1 MNIEKWFLLTKL
13 LQAYINNRGWVA
25 GILIGKG
32 DNMAT
37 VEKYVPTRWVNE
49 TTPIDENKMN
59 HIEQQLENSQKAEN
73 LLSGI
78 IIRDRL
84 PVANQTERGAITL
97 SNSLNSPNYANG
109 VAATPKAIYD
119 LKMNSAVVVDNDNG
133 SRVAKKAAIADRLQN
148 DVQINL
154 TSGVTGAV
162 TFNKGGTYSLNA
174 TVVPSKH
181 RHTYEQIESYAK
193 ASTPGIVYSF
203 SSPSETPES
212 PNTYDVPNIAYIRST
227 VRDLTTGINN
237 AQTLANTN
245 RDNLNKILALNSS
258 YVTNST
264 ALGKWKASFD
274 SLLAW
279 KERDFANY
287 KTGIQNNLNSLS
299 QKDEE
304 LLQLIGSTKLRLETS
319 IASVDSA
326 AKQNATNI
334 QSLTTS
340 ATEDRELLNSVNNMT
355 LELKQSQIRQNAQIE
370 LMKKQIDKLEQGLL
384 NLADHLRLSED
395 ILFAPRPNSDEQE

>member
-1 MNIEKWFLLTKL
+1 M
-13 LQAYINNRGWVA
+13 A
-25 GILIGKG
+25 GNLIGKG

-37 VEKYVPTRWVNE
+37 VEKYIPTRWVNE
-49 TTPIDENKMN
+49 TTPIDEYKMN

-97 SNSLNSPNYANG
+97 SNSLNSSNYANG
-109 VAATPKAIYD
+109 VAATPKAVYD

-154 TSGVTGAV
+154 ASGVTGAV

-245 RDNLNKILALNSS
+245 RDNLNKVLALNSS

-340 ATEDRELLNSVNNMT
+340 ATEDRELLNSVQDMA
-355 LELKQSQIRQNAQIE
+355 LKLQQSQIQQNAQIE

>member
-1 MNIEKWFLLTKL
+1 
-13 LQAYINNRGWVA
+13 
-25 GILIGKG
+25 
-32 DNMAT
+32 MAT

-154 TSGVTGAV
+154 ASGVTGSV

-181 RHTYEQIESYAK
+181 KHTYEQIESYAK

-203 SSPSETPES
+203 SSPSETPEN

-227 VRDLTTGINN
+227 VRDLTASINN

-245 RDNLNKILALNSS
+245 RDNLNKVLALNSS

>member
-1 MNIEKWFLLTKL
+1 
-13 LQAYINNRGWVA
+13 
-25 GILIGKG
+25 
-32 DNMAT
+32 MAT

-154 TSGVTGAV
+154 ASGVTGAV

-227 VRDLTTGINN
+227 VRDLTASINN
-237 AQTLANTN
+237 AQNLANTN
-245 RDNLNKILALNSS
+245 RDNLNKILALNPA
-258 YVTNST
+258 YVSNST

-287 KTGIQNNLNSLS
+287 KTEIQNNLNSLS

>member
-1 MNIEKWFLLTKL
+1 
-13 LQAYINNRGWVA
+13 
-25 GILIGKG
+25 
-32 DNMAT
+32 MAT

-97 SNSLNSPNYANG
+97 SNSLDNSNYANG

-154 TSGVTGAV
+154 ASGVTGAV
-162 TFNKGGTYSLNA
+162 AFNKGGTYSLSA

-181 RHTYEQIESYAK
+181 KHTYEQIESYAK

-245 RDNLNKILALNSS
+245 RDNLNKVLALNSS
-258 YVTNST
+258 YVSNST

-274 SLLAW
+274 NLLAW

-287 KTGIQNNLNSLS
+287 KTEIQNNLNSLS

-340 ATEDRELLNSVNNMT
+340 ATEDRELLNSVNNMV
-355 LELKQSQIRQNAQIE
+355 LELKQSQIQQNAQIE
-370 LMKKQIDKLEQGLL
+370 LMKKQINKLEQGLL
-384 NLADHLRLSED
+384 NLADYLKVSED

>member
-1 MNIEKWFLLTKL
+1 M
-13 LQAYINNRGWVA
+13 A

-49 TTPIDENKMN
+49 TTPIDEYKMN

-119 LKMNSAVVVDNDNG
+119 LKMNSAVVVNNDDG

-154 TSGVTGAV
+154 ASGVTGSV

-181 RHTYEQIESYAK
+181 KHTYEQIESYAK

-227 VRDLTTGINN
+227 VRDLTASINN
-237 AQTLANTN
+237 AQNLANTN

-355 LELKQSQIRQNAQIE
+355 LELKQSQIQQNAQIE

>member
-1 MNIEKWFLLTKL
+1 
-13 LQAYINNRGWVA
+13 
-25 GILIGKG
+25 
-32 DNMAT
+32 MAT

-97 SNSLNSPNYANG
+97 SNSLNSSNYANG

-154 TSGVTGAV
+154 ASGVTGAV

-181 RHTYEQIESYAK
+181 KHTYEQIESYAK

-227 VRDLTTGINN
+227 VRDLTASINN
-237 AQTLANTN
+237 AQNLANTN
-245 RDNLNKILALNSS
+245 RDNLNKVLALNSS

-340 ATEDRELLNSVNNMT
+340 ATEDRELLNSVQDMA
-355 LELKQSQIRQNAQIE
+355 LKLQQSQIQQNAQIE

>member
-1 MNIEKWFLLTKL
+1 
-13 LQAYINNRGWVA
+13 
-25 GILIGKG
+25 
-32 DNMAT
+32 MAT

-181 RHTYEQIESYAK
+181 KHTYEQIESYAK

-245 RDNLNKILALNSS
+245 RDNLNKVLALNSS

-279 KERDFANY
+279 KEKDFANY

-355 LELKQSQIRQNAQIE
+355 LELKQSQIQQNAQIE

>member
-1 MNIEKWFLLTKL
+1 
-13 LQAYINNRGWVA
+13 
-25 GILIGKG
+25 
-32 DNMAT
+32 MAT

-154 TSGVTGAV
+154 ASGVTGAV

-227 VRDLTTGINN
+227 VRDLTASINN

-245 RDNLNKILALNSS
+245 RDNLNKVLALNSS

-287 KTGIQNNLNSLS
+287 KTEIQNNLNSLS

-340 ATEDRELLNSVNNMT
+340 ATEDRELLNSVQDMA
-355 LELKQSQIRQNAQIE
+355 LKLQQSQIQQNAQIE

>member
-1 MNIEKWFLLTKL
+1 
-13 LQAYINNRGWVA
+13 
-25 GILIGKG
+25 
-32 DNMAT
+32 MAT

-49 TTPIDENKMN
+49 TTPIDEDKMN

-84 PVANQTERGAITL
+84 PIANQTERGAITL
-97 SNSLNSPNYANG
+97 SNSLDNPSYANG

-119 LKMNSAVVVDNDNG
+119 LKMNSAVVVNNDDG
-133 SRVAKKAAIADRLQN
+133 SRVAKKAAIADKLQN

-154 TSGVTGAV
+154 TTGVTGSV

-181 RHTYEQIESYAK
+181 KHTYEQIESYAK

-203 SSPSETPES
+203 SSSSEAPEI
-212 PNTYDVPNIAYIRST
+212 PKAHDVPNIAYIRSA
-227 VRDLTTGINN
+227 VSDLTASINN

-245 RDNLNKILALNSS
+245 RDNLNKVLALNPNYVSS
-258 YVTNST
+258 ST

-287 KTGIQNNLNSLS
+287 KTEIQSNLSSLS

-304 LLQLIGSTKLRLETS
+304 LFQLIGATKLRLETS
-319 IASVDSA
+319 IASVDSV
-326 AKQNATNI
+326 AKQNTTNI

-340 ATEDRELLNSVNNMT
+340 TTEDRELLNSVNNMA
-355 LELKQSQIRQNAQIE
+355 LELKQSQLQQDQQIE
-370 LMKKQIDKLEQGLL
+370 LMKTQISKLERGLL
-384 NLADHLRLSED
+384 NLADHLRMSED
-395 ILFAPRPNSDEQE
+395 ILFAPRPNLDEQE

>member
-1 MNIEKWFLLTKL
+1 M
-13 LQAYINNRGWVA
+13 A
-25 GILIGKG
+25 GNLIGKG

-97 SNSLNSPNYANG
+97 SNSLNNSNYADG

-119 LKMNSAVVVDNDNG
+119 LKMNSAVVVNNDDG

-154 TSGVTGAV
+154 ASGVTGAV

-174 TVVPSKH
+174 TVIPSKH
-181 RHTYEQIESYAK
+181 KHTYEQIESYAK

-227 VRDLTTGINN
+227 VRDLTASINN
-237 AQTLANTN
+237 AQNLANTN

-355 LELKQSQIRQNAQIE
+355 LELKQSQIQQNAQIE
-370 LMKKQIDKLEQGLL
+370 LMKTQISKLEQGLL
-384 NLADHLRLSED
+384 NLADYLRLSED
-395 ILFAPRPNSDEQE
+395 ILFAPRLNSDEQE

>member
-1 MNIEKWFLLTKL
+1 
-13 LQAYINNRGWVA
+13 
-25 GILIGKG
+25 
-32 DNMAT
+32 MAT

-97 SNSLNSPNYANG
+97 SNSLNSSNYANG

-154 TSGVTGAV
+154 ASGVTGSV

-227 VRDLTTGINN
+227 VRDLTASINN
-237 AQTLANTN
+237 AQNLANTN

-340 ATEDRELLNSVNNMT
+340 ATEDRELLNSVQDMA
-355 LELKQSQIRQNAQIE
+355 LKLQQSQIQQNAQIE

>member
-1 MNIEKWFLLTKL
+1 M
-13 LQAYINNRGWVA
+13 A

-49 TTPIDENKMN
+49 TTPIDEHKMN

-97 SNSLNSPNYANG
+97 SNSLNSSNYANG

-154 TSGVTGAV
+154 ASGVTGSV

-174 TVVPSKH
+174 TVIPSKH
-181 RHTYEQIESYAK
+181 KHTYEQIESYAK

-227 VRDLTTGINN
+227 VRDLTASINN

-245 RDNLNKILALNSS
+245 RDNLNKVLALNSS

-340 ATEDRELLNSVNNMT
+340 ATEDRELLNSVQDMA
-355 LELKQSQIRQNAQIE
+355 LKLQQSQIQQNAQIE

>member
-37 VEKYVPTRWVNE
+37 VEKYIPTKWVNE
-49 TTPIDENKMN
+49 TTPIDEYKMN
-59 HIEQQLENSQKAEN
+59 HIEEQLENSQKAEN

-97 SNSLNSPNYANG
+97 SNSLNNSNYING

-133 SRVAKKAAIADRLQN
+133 SRVAKKAAIADKLQN

-154 TSGVTGAV
+154 TSGVTGTVAFS
-162 TFNKGGTYSLNA
+162 TGGTYSLNA

-181 RHTYEQIESYAK
+181 KHTYEQIESYAK

-203 SSPSETPES
+203 SSPLETPES
-212 PNTYDVPNIAYIRST
+212 PNTYDVPNITYIRST
-227 VRDLTTGINN
+227 VRDLTAGINN

-245 RDNLNKILALNSS
+245 RDNLNKILALNPN
-258 YVTNST
+258 YITNST
-264 ALGKWKASFD
+264 KLGQWKASFD

-279 KERDFANY
+279 KEKDFANY
-287 KTGIQNNLNSLS
+287 QIEIKNNLNSLS

-304 LLQLIGSTKLRLETS
+304 LVQLIGATKLRIETNMAL
-319 IASVDSA
+319 IDSV
-326 AKQNATNI
+326 AKQNANNI
-334 QSLTTS
+334 KSLTTS
-340 ATEDRELLNSVNNMT
+340 TTEDRTLLNSVKDMV
-355 LELKQSQIRQNAQIE
+355 LELKQSQLQQDTQIE

-384 NLADHLRLSED
+384 NLAEHLRVSED
-395 ILFAPRPNSDEQE
+395 ILFAPRTDLGK

>member
-1 MNIEKWFLLTKL
+1 
-13 LQAYINNRGWVA
+13 
-25 GILIGKG
+25 
-32 DNMAT
+32 MAT

-119 LKMNSAVVVDNDNG
+119 LKMNSAVVVNNDDG

-148 DVQINL
+148 EVRINL
-154 TSGVTGAV
+154 TTGVTGTV
-162 TFNKGGTYSLNA
+162 TFNSGGTYSLNA

-227 VRDLTTGINN
+227 VSDLTDSINN
-237 AQTLANTN
+237 AKALANTN
-245 RDNLNKILALNSS
+245 RDNLNKILDLNPK
-258 YVTNST
+258 YITNLT
-264 ALGKWKASFD
+264 GLGRWKASVD
-274 SLLAW
+274 NLLAW

-287 KTGIQNNLNSLS
+287 KTEIQNNLNSLS

-319 IASVDSA
+319 IASVESA
-326 AKQNATNI
+326 VNKNAINI
-334 QSLTTS
+334 QSLTT
-340 ATEDRELLNSVNNMT
+340 AAREDRKLLNSVDFMT
-355 LELKQSQIRQNAQIE
+355 LQLKQVQTRQSALIEQMKTQIS
-370 LMKKQIDKLEQGLL
+370 KLEQGLL
-384 NLADHLRLSED
+384 NLADYLRLSED

>member
-1 MNIEKWFLLTKL
+1 
-13 LQAYINNRGWVA
+13 
-25 GILIGKG
+25 
-32 DNMAT
+32 MAT
-37 VEKYVPTRWVNE
+37 VEKYVPARWVNE
-49 TTPIDENKMN
+49 TTPIDEYKMN

-97 SNSLNSPNYANG
+97 SNSLNNSNYVDG

-119 LKMNSAVVVDNDNG
+119 LKMNSAVVVNNDDG

-148 DVQINL
+148 EVRINL
-154 TSGVTGAV
+154 TTGVTGTV
-162 TFNKGGTYSLNA
+162 TFNSGGTYSLNA

-203 SSPSETPES
+203 SSPSETPEN
-212 PNTYDVPNIAYIRST
+212 PNTYDVPNIAYIRSA
-227 VRDLTTGINN
+227 VSDLTASINN

-245 RDNLNKILALNSS
+245 RDNLNKVLSLNPS
-258 YVTNST
+258 YVTNFT
-264 ALGKWKASFD
+264 ALGQWKASVD
-274 SLLAW
+274 NLLVW
-279 KERDFANY
+279 KERDFAKY
-287 KTGIQNNLNSLS
+287 KTEIQNNLNSLR

-319 IASVDSA
+319 IASVNSA
-326 AKQNATNI
+326 AKQNAINI

-340 ATEDRELLNSVNNMT
+340 ATEDRKLLNRVDYMT
-355 LELKQSQIRQNAQIE
+355 LELKQVQIRQSALIEQMKTQIN
-370 LMKKQIDKLEQGLL
+370 KLEQGLL

>member
-1 MNIEKWFLLTKL
+1 
-13 LQAYINNRGWVA
+13 
-25 GILIGKG
+25 
-32 DNMAT
+32 MAT

-154 TSGVTGAV
+154 ASGVTGSV

-227 VRDLTTGINN
+227 VRDLTASINN
-237 AQTLANTN
+237 AQNLANTN

-287 KTGIQNNLNSLS
+287 KTEIQNNLNSLS

-340 ATEDRELLNSVNNMT
+340 ATEDRELLNSVQDMA
-355 LELKQSQIRQNAQIE
+355 LKLQQSQIQQNAQIE

-395 ILFAPRPNSDEQE
+395 ILFAPRPNSDEHE

>member
-1 MNIEKWFLLTKL
+1 
-13 LQAYINNRGWVA
+13 
-25 GILIGKG
+25 
-32 DNMAT
+32 MAT

-154 TSGVTGAV
+154 ASGVTGAV

-212 PNTYDVPNIAYIRST
+212 PNAHDVPNIAYIRST
-227 VRDLTTGINN
+227 VRDLTASINN
-237 AQTLANTN
+237 AQNLANTN

-340 ATEDRELLNSVNNMT
+340 ATEDRELLNSVQDMA
-355 LELKQSQIRQNAQIE
+355 LKLQQSQIQQNAQIE

>member
-1 MNIEKWFLLTKL
+1 
-13 LQAYINNRGWVA
+13 
-25 GILIGKG
+25 
-32 DNMAT
+32 MAT

-49 TTPIDENKMN
+49 TTPIDEYKMN

-154 TSGVTGAV
+154 ASGVTGSV

-181 RHTYEQIESYAK
+181 KHTYEQIESYAK

-227 VRDLTTGINN
+227 VRDLTASINN
-237 AQTLANTN
+237 AQNLANTN

-355 LELKQSQIRQNAQIE
+355 LELKQSQIQQNAQIE

>member
-1 MNIEKWFLLTKL
+1 
-13 LQAYINNRGWVA
+13 
-25 GILIGKG
+25 
-32 DNMAT
+32 MAT

-154 TSGVTGAV
+154 ASGVTGSV

-181 RHTYEQIESYAK
+181 KHTYEQIESYAK

-245 RDNLNKILALNSS
+245 RDNLNKVLALNSS

-287 KTGIQNNLNSLS
+287 KTEIQNNLNSLS

-355 LELKQSQIRQNAQIE
+355 LELKQSQIQQNAQIE

>member
-1 MNIEKWFLLTKL
+1 
-13 LQAYINNRGWVA
+13 
-25 GILIGKG
+25 
-32 DNMAT
+32 MAT

-49 TTPIDENKMN
+49 TTPIDEYKMN

-154 TSGVTGAV
+154 ASGVTGSV

-203 SSPSETPES
+203 SSPSETPEN

-245 RDNLNKILALNSS
+245 RDNLNKVLALNSS

-274 SLLAW
+274 NLLAW

-340 ATEDRELLNSVNNMT
+340 ATEDRELLNSVQDMA
-355 LELKQSQIRQNAQIE
+355 LKLQQSQIQQNAQIE

>member
-1 MNIEKWFLLTKL
+1 
-13 LQAYINNRGWVA
+13 
-25 GILIGKG
+25 
-32 DNMAT
+32 MAT

-154 TSGVTGAV
+154 ASGVTGAV

-181 RHTYEQIESYAK
+181 KHTYEQIESYAK

-227 VRDLTTGINN
+227 VRDLTASINN
-237 AQTLANTN
+237 AQNLANTN

-340 ATEDRELLNSVNNMT
+340 TTEDRELLNSVNNMT
-355 LELKQSQIRQNAQIE
+355 LELKQSQIQQNAQIE

>member
-1 MNIEKWFLLTKL
+1 
-13 LQAYINNRGWVA
+13 
-25 GILIGKG
+25 
-32 DNMAT
+32 MAT

-154 TSGVTGAV
+154 ASGVTGAV

-174 TVVPSKH
+174 TVIPSKH
-181 RHTYEQIESYAK
+181 KHTYEQIESYAK

-227 VRDLTTGINN
+227 VRDLTASINN
-237 AQTLANTN
+237 AQNLANTN

-355 LELKQSQIRQNAQIE
+355 LELKQSQIQQNAQIE

>member
-1 MNIEKWFLLTKL
+1 
-13 LQAYINNRGWVA
+13 
-25 GILIGKG
+25 
-32 DNMAT
+32 MAT

-119 LKMNSAVVVDNDNG
+119 LKMNSAVVVNNDDG

-154 TSGVTGAV
+154 ASGVTGAV

-203 SSPSETPES
+203 SSPSETPEN

-227 VRDLTTGINN
+227 VRDLTASINN
-237 AQTLANTN
+237 AQNLANTN

-340 ATEDRELLNSVNNMT
+340 ATEDRELLNSVQDMA
-355 LELKQSQIRQNAQIE
+355 LKLQQSQIQQNAQIE

>member
-1 MNIEKWFLLTKL
+1 
-13 LQAYINNRGWVA
+13 
-25 GILIGKG
+25 
-32 DNMAT
+32 MAT

-154 TSGVTGAV
+154 ASGVTGSV

-174 TVVPSKH
+174 TVIPSKH
-181 RHTYEQIESYAK
+181 KHTYEQIESYAK
-193 ASTPGIVYSF
+193 ANTPGIVYSF

-227 VRDLTTGINN
+227 VRDLTASINN
-237 AQTLANTN
+237 AQNLANTN

-340 ATEDRELLNSVNNMT
+340 ATEDRELLNSVQDMA
-355 LELKQSQIRQNAQIE
+355 LKLQQSQIQQNAQIE

>member
-1 MNIEKWFLLTKL
+1 
-13 LQAYINNRGWVA
+13 
-25 GILIGKG
+25 
-32 DNMAT
+32 MAT

-49 TTPIDENKMN
+49 TTPIDEDKMN

-97 SNSLNSPNYANG
+97 SNSLNNSNYVDG

-154 TSGVTGAV
+154 TSGVTGTVA
-162 TFNKGGTYSLNA
+162 FNKGGTYSLSA
-174 TVVPSKH
+174 TVLPSKH
-181 RHTYEQIESYAK
+181 KHTYEQIESYAK

-203 SSPSETPES
+203 SSSSEAPEN
-212 PNTYDVPNIAYIRST
+212 PNAHDVPNIAYIRST
-227 VRDLTTGINN
+227 VRDLTASINN
-237 AQTLANTN
+237 AQNLANTN
-245 RDNLNKILALNSS
+245 RDNLNKVLALNSS

-274 SLLAW
+274 NLLAW

-287 KTGIQNNLNSLS
+287 KTEIQNNLNSLS

-340 ATEDRELLNSVNNMT
+340 ATEDRELLNSVNNMA
-355 LELKQSQIRQNAQIE
+355 LELKQSQIQQNALIEQMKTQIN
-370 LMKKQIDKLEQGLL
+370 KLEQGLL

>member
-1 MNIEKWFLLTKL
+1 
-13 LQAYINNRGWVA
+13 
-25 GILIGKG
+25 
-32 DNMAT
+32 MAT

-154 TSGVTGAV
+154 TSGVTGSV

-181 RHTYEQIESYAK
+181 KHTYEQIESYAK

-245 RDNLNKILALNSS
+245 RDNLNKVLALNSS

-274 SLLAW
+274 NLLAW

-355 LELKQSQIRQNAQIE
+355 LELKQSQIQQNAQIE

>member
-1 MNIEKWFLLTKL
+1 
-13 LQAYINNRGWVA
+13 
-25 GILIGKG
+25 
-32 DNMAT
+32 MAT

-154 TSGVTGAV
+154 ASGVTGSV

-227 VRDLTTGINN
+227 VRDLTAGINN
-237 AQTLANTN
+237 AQNLANTN
-245 RDNLNKILALNSS
+245 RDNLNKILALNPA
-258 YVTNST
+258 YVSNST

-287 KTGIQNNLNSLS
+287 KTEIQNNLNSLS

>member
-1 MNIEKWFLLTKL
+1 M
-13 LQAYINNRGWVA
+13 A
-25 GILIGKG
+25 GNLIGKG

-49 TTPIDENKMN
+49 TTPIDEYKMN

-97 SNSLNSPNYANG
+97 SNSLNNSNYVDG

-119 LKMNSAVVVDNDNG
+119 LKMNSAVVVNNDDG

-148 DVQINL
+148 EVRINL
-154 TSGVTGAV
+154 TTGVTGTV
-162 TFNKGGTYSLNA
+162 TFNSGGTYSLNA

-227 VRDLTTGINN
+227 VSDLTDSINN
-237 AQTLANTN
+237 AKALANTN
-245 RDNLNKILALNSS
+245 RDNLNKILDLNPK
-258 YVTNST
+258 YITNLT
-264 ALGKWKASFD
+264 GLGRWKASVD
-274 SLLAW
+274 NLLAW

-287 KTGIQNNLNSLS
+287 KTEIQNNLNSLS

-319 IASVDSA
+319 IASVESA
-326 AKQNATNI
+326 VKQNAINI
-334 QSLTTS
+334 QSLTT
-340 ATEDRELLNSVNNMT
+340 AAREDRKLLNSVDFMT
-355 LELKQSQIRQNAQIE
+355 LQLKQVQTRQSALIEQMKTQIN
-370 LMKKQIDKLEQGLL
+370 KLEQGLL
-384 NLADHLRLSED
+384 NLADYLRLSED

>member
-1 MNIEKWFLLTKL
+1 
-13 LQAYINNRGWVA
+13 
-25 GILIGKG
+25 
-32 DNMAT
+32 MAT

-49 TTPIDENKMN
+49 TTPIDEYKMN

-119 LKMNSAVVVDNDNG
+119 LKMNSAVVVNNDDG

-154 TSGVTGAV
+154 ASGVTGSV
-162 TFNKGGTYSLNA
+162 TFNKGGTYSLNT

-181 RHTYEQIESYAK
+181 KHTYEQIESYAK

-212 PNTYDVPNIAYIRST
+212 PNAHDVPNIAYIRST
-227 VRDLTTGINN
+227 VRDLTASINN
-237 AQTLANTN
+237 AQNLANTN

-340 ATEDRELLNSVNNMT
+340 ATEDRELLNSVQDMA
-355 LELKQSQIRQNAQIE
+355 LKLQQSQIQQNAQIE

>member
-1 MNIEKWFLLTKL
+1 M
-13 LQAYINNRGWVA
+13 A

-49 TTPIDENKMN
+49 TTPIDEYKMN

-97 SNSLNSPNYANG
+97 SNSLNSSNYANG

-154 TSGVTGAV
+154 ASGVTGAV

-174 TVVPSKH
+174 TVIPSKH
-181 RHTYEQIESYAK
+181 KHTYEQIESYAK

-203 SSPSETPES
+203 SSPSETPEN

-227 VRDLTTGINN
+227 VRDLTASINN
-237 AQTLANTN
+237 AQNLANTN

-274 SLLAW
+274 NLLAW

-304 LLQLIGSTKLRLETS
+304 LLQLIGATKLRLETS

-355 LELKQSQIRQNAQIE
+355 LELKQSQIQQNAQIE

>member
-1 MNIEKWFLLTKL
+1 
-13 LQAYINNRGWVA
+13 
-25 GILIGKG
+25 
-32 DNMAT
+32 MAT

-97 SNSLNSPNYANG
+97 SNSLNSSNYANG

-154 TSGVTGAV
+154 ASGVTGAV

-181 RHTYEQIESYAK
+181 SHTYEQIESYAK

-227 VRDLTTGINN
+227 VRDLTASINN
-237 AQTLANTN
+237 AQNLANTN
-245 RDNLNKILALNSS
+245 RDNLNKVLALNSS

-279 KERDFANY
+279 KEKDFANY

-355 LELKQSQIRQNAQIE
+355 LELKQSQIQQNAQIE

>member
-1 MNIEKWFLLTKL
+1 
-13 LQAYINNRGWVA
+13 
-25 GILIGKG
+25 
-32 DNMAT
+32 MAT

-148 DVQINL
+148 DVQISL
-154 TSGVTGAV
+154 TSGVTGSV

-181 RHTYEQIESYAK
+181 KHTYEQIESYAK

-212 PNTYDVPNIAYIRST
+212 PNTYDVPNIAYIRSR
-227 VRDLTTGINN
+227 VSDLTASINN
-237 AQTLANTN
+237 AQNLANTN

-319 IASVDSA
+319 IASVDST

-340 ATEDRELLNSVNNMT
+340 ATEDRELLNSVQDMA
-355 LELKQSQIRQNAQIE
+355 LKLQQSQIQQNAQIE
-370 LMKKQIDKLEQGLL
+370 LMKKQIDKLEKGLL

>member
-1 MNIEKWFLLTKL
+1 
-13 LQAYINNRGWVA
+13 
-25 GILIGKG
+25 
-32 DNMAT
+32 MAT

-49 TTPIDENKMN
+49 TTPIDEDKMN

-97 SNSLNSPNYANG
+97 SNSLNNSDYANG

-154 TSGVTGAV
+154 TSGVTGSVA
-162 TFNKGGTYSLNA
+162 FNKGGTYSLNA

-181 RHTYEQIESYAK
+181 KHTYEQIESYAK

-203 SSPSETPES
+203 SSSSEAPEN
-212 PNTYDVPNIAYIRST
+212 PNAHDVPNIAYIRST
-227 VRDLTTGINN
+227 VRDLTASINN
-237 AQTLANTN
+237 AQNLANTN
-245 RDNLNKILALNSS
+245 RDNLNKILALNPT
-258 YVTNST
+258 YVSNST

-287 KTGIQNNLNSLS
+287 KTEIQNNLNSLS

-355 LELKQSQIRQNAQIE
+355 LELKQSQIQQNAQIE

>member
-1 MNIEKWFLLTKL
+1 M
-13 LQAYINNRGWVA
+13 A
-25 GILIGKG
+25 GNLIGKG

-49 TTPIDENKMN
+49 TTPIDEYKMN

-154 TSGVTGAV
+154 ASGVTGAV

-227 VRDLTTGINN
+227 VRDLTASINN

-245 RDNLNKILALNSS
+245 RDNLNKVLALNSS

-274 SLLAW
+274 NLLAW

-287 KTGIQNNLNSLS
+287 KTEIQNNLNSLS

-340 ATEDRELLNSVNNMT
+340 ATEDRELLNSVQDMV
-355 LELKQSQIRQNAQIE
+355 LKLQQSQIQQNAQIE

>member
-1 MNIEKWFLLTKL
+1 
-13 LQAYINNRGWVA
+13 
-25 GILIGKG
+25 
-32 DNMAT
+32 MAT

-97 SNSLNSPNYANG
+97 SNSLNNSNYVDG

-119 LKMNSAVVVDNDNG
+119 LKMNSAVVVNNDDG

-154 TSGVTGAV
+154 ASGVTGAV

-181 RHTYEQIESYAK
+181 KHTYEQIESYAK

-227 VRDLTTGINN
+227 VRDLTASINN
-237 AQTLANTN
+237 AQNLANTN

-340 ATEDRELLNSVNNMT
+340 ATEDRELLNSVQDMA
-355 LELKQSQIRQNAQIE
+355 LKLQQSQIQQNAQIE

>member
-1 MNIEKWFLLTKL
+1 M
-13 LQAYINNRGWVA
+13 A
-25 GILIGKG
+25 GNLIGKG

-97 SNSLNSPNYANG
+97 SNSLNNSNYVDG

-119 LKMNSAVVVDNDNG
+119 LKMNSAVVVNNDDG
-133 SRVAKKAAIADRLQN
+133 SRMAKKAAIADRLQN
-148 DVQINL
+148 EVRINL
-154 TSGVTGAV
+154 TTGVTGTV
-162 TFNKGGTYSLNA
+162 TFNSGGTYSLNA

-203 SSPSETPES
+203 SSPSETPEN

-227 VRDLTTGINN
+227 VSDLTDSINN
-237 AQTLANTN
+237 AKALANTN
-245 RDNLNKILALNSS
+245 RDNLNKILDLNPK
-258 YVTNST
+258 YITNLT
-264 ALGKWKASFD
+264 GLGRWKASVD
-274 SLLAW
+274 NLLAW

-287 KTGIQNNLNSLS
+287 KTEIQNNLNSLS

-319 IASVDSA
+319 IASVESA
-326 AKQNATNI
+326 VNKNAINI
-334 QSLTTS
+334 QSLTT
-340 ATEDRELLNSVNNMT
+340 AAREDRKLLNSVDFMT
-355 LELKQSQIRQNAQIE
+355 LQLKQVQTRQSALIEQMKTQIS
-370 LMKKQIDKLEQGLL
+370 KLEQGLL
-384 NLADHLRLSED
+384 NLADYLRLSED

>member
-1 MNIEKWFLLTKL
+1 
-13 LQAYINNRGWVA
+13 
-25 GILIGKG
+25 
-32 DNMAT
+32 MAT

-154 TSGVTGAV
+154 ASGVTGAV

-245 RDNLNKILALNSS
+245 RDNLNKVLALNSS

-340 ATEDRELLNSVNNMT
+340 ATEDRELLNSVQDMA
-355 LELKQSQIRQNAQIE
+355 LKLQQSQIQQNAQIE

>member
-1 MNIEKWFLLTKL
+1 
-13 LQAYINNRGWVA
+13 
-25 GILIGKG
+25 
-32 DNMAT
+32 MAT

-97 SNSLNSPNYANG
+97 SNSLNSSNYANG

-154 TSGVTGAV
+154 ASGVTGSV

-174 TVVPSKH
+174 TVIPSKH
-181 RHTYEQIESYAK
+181 KHTYEQIESYAK

-227 VRDLTTGINN
+227 VRDLTASINN
-237 AQTLANTN
+237 AQNLANTN

-340 ATEDRELLNSVNNMT
+340 ATEDRELLNSVQDMA
-355 LELKQSQIRQNAQIE
+355 LKLQQSQIQQNAQIE

>member
-1 MNIEKWFLLTKL
+1 
-13 LQAYINNRGWVA
+13 
-25 GILIGKG
+25 
-32 DNMAT
+32 MAT

-49 TTPIDENKMN
+49 TTPIDEYKMN

-154 TSGVTGAV
+154 ASGVTGAV

-212 PNTYDVPNIAYIRST
+212 PNAHDVPNIAYIRST
-227 VRDLTTGINN
+227 VRDLTASINN

-245 RDNLNKILALNSS
+245 RDNLNKVLALNSS

-340 ATEDRELLNSVNNMT
+340 ATEDRELLNSVQDMA
-355 LELKQSQIRQNAQIE
+355 LKLQQSQIQQNAQIE